1 MKWENQPHLQK
12 SWEDSMILPNHSVHT
27 EDAFEVVR
35 QTRRLT
41 VCEKVRRQTKLLE
54 LIERLNS
61 RRNFQILSRM
71 MHTLTHTRLADKL
84 DM

>member
-1 MKWENQPHLQK
+1 
-12 SWEDSMILPNHSVHT
+12 MILPNHSVHT

-61 RRNFQILSRM
+61 RRSFQILSRM